1 MTNPRYPGASTPRGR
16 AYVPP
21 TTVMPSLPD
30 SNASEATPAT
40 QLLPQSGG
48 SDDVAAT
55 SFLPQSG
62 GSDDAAATTFL
73 PQSGGSDVAPATTF
87 LPRGADPTDITPVS
101 ERRRPSAREATTSA
115 GHKRPSAS
123 EAHPTP
129 SHRHGAPTPQRPGAN
144 GQRGGRGPVA
154 PGAATG
160 GQSGAPQRGLGGSG
174 HAPAAQGSVPQRAL
188 GGPDSAP
195 RGPVTGMSAT
205 ASSGQGGIAQRALG
219 GPDGAPRG
227 PVTGMSATAP
237 HPQPEVGA
245 PAAAQSATPDAAP
258 ARSERSLPVADAAP
272 AQASRSLPVTDSV
285 PLPVASTP
293 ENSFSAAAASAPA
306 KAPAAASALA
316 PAAAIPAPEPAAS
329 VPAPSSVPAPTAA
342 PVAST
347 PAPAASVPAPEPA
360 ASVPAPSS
368 VPTPA
373 AAVEPTAAA
382 PAASAPAPE
391 VAVPASAAPEPAA
404 SVPAPSSVPAPTAAP
419 VASTPAPAASVP
431 APSSVP
437 AQTAAPVASAPAPEV
452 AVPASAA
459 SESAASAPSP
469 SSVPAPAAAVEPTAA
484 APAASAPAPEV
495 AVPASAAPEPAAS
508 APAASSASTPQ
519 GPVTSPST
527 ASPAQPAQGQ
537 TASNSGGVGQF
548 TPQFESFVRSG
559 PTMPGPLTAQYP
571 TLAPR
576 TAQVWSVPKPKK
588 KPLPIFESVV
598 AGAGAALMI
607 VGVLGFLQASGPVL
621 TVFLAILCIVPL
633 AIVVSLLLFIDRFE
647 PEPLGMKLAAL
658 AWGGG
663 VSVFFAIMG
672 NEYVQYS
679 VTEQTGDE
687 VQGIVFSVVV
697 GAPVVEELL
706 KGLGVLV
713 IVWARRTHISS
724 AIDGLIYAGFAACG
738 FLVVEDFTYFVR
750 AVLTDGDLGQL
761 FFQRVV
767 MGVFGHVMYTS
778 CMGWATG
785 WAVTRARSAAAGCG
799 AVALGWFT
807 GMLLHATWN
816 GTAVL
821 SGGDEELFYTF
832 YMFIHIPL
840 FLLWFLFIALAM
852 KRERRD
858 AAAGLM
864 PYVAQGWIIP
874 AEIQMVCDPRSRRAA
889 LAWASNGGPLA
900 KKAMKQFMYALATLG
915 LHQVVMK
922 NRGPEKAR
930 ITESRELAKEA
941 TSQRK
946 IFMKLT
952 RMRRF

>member
-188 GGPDSAP
+188 GGPNGAP

-329 VPAPSSVPAPTAA
+329 VPAPSSVPAQTVA
-342 PVAST
+342 PV
-347 PAPAASVPAPEPA
+347 
-360 ASVPAPSS
+360 
-368 VPTPA
+368 
-373 AAVEPTAAA
+373 
-382 PAASAPAPE
+382 ASAPAPE
-391 VAVPASAAPEPAA
+391 VAVPASAAPEP
-404 SVPAPSSVPAPTAAP
+404 
-419 VASTPAPAASVP
+419 
-431 APSSVP
+431 
-437 AQTAAPVASAPAPEV
+437 
-452 AVPASAA
+452 
-459 SESAASAPSP
+459 AASAPSP

>member
-1 MTNPRYPGASTPRGR
+1 VPGGGG
-16 AYVPP
+16 VPSAP
-21 TTVMPSLPD
+21 QSPAVDQQATTVMPQRPDLLPRRSGVD
-30 SNASEATPAT
+30 SEATTVMP
-40 QLLPQSGG
+40 QRPDLLPRRS
-48 SDDVAAT
+48 VAD
-55 SFLPQSG
+55 S
-62 GSDDAAATTFL
+62 
-73 PQSGGSDVAPATTF
+73 
-87 LPRGADPTDITPVS
+87 
-101 ERRRPSAREATTSA
+101 EATTVM
-115 GHKRPSAS
+115 
-123 EAHPTP
+123 
-129 SHRHGAPTPQRPGAN
+129 PQRPG
-144 GQRGGRGPVA
+144 P
-154 PGAATG
+154 
-160 GQSGAPQRGLGGSG
+160 L
-174 HAPAAQGSVPQRAL
+174 
-188 GGPDSAP
+188 P
-195 RGPVTGMSAT
+195 R
-205 ASSGQGGIAQRALG
+205 
-219 GPDGAPRG
+219 
-227 PVTGMSATAP
+227 
-237 HPQPEVGA
+237 
-245 PAAAQSATPDAAP
+245 
-258 ARSERSLPVADAAP
+258 RSVADSEATTVMP
-272 AQASRSLPVTDSV
+272 Q
-285 PLPVASTP
+285 
-293 ENSFSAAAASAPA
+293 N
-306 KAPAAASALA
+306 
-316 PAAAIPAPEPAAS
+316 
-329 VPAPSSVPAPTAA
+329 PTAA
-342 PVAST
+342 PGRSAAFLPETTVMPQNPEIRPQRPVGGPQA
-347 PAPAASVPAPEPA
+347 PMGMGGRPVGGPQAPMGMGQRPAGGPQAPFAGGQAPASSPVGAARSLPLGEPLPQHPEQTRESPVGTQTTTADESTKASSSVHTDRSIPLGETVQQWPEDAPNTPSAPEIAQESATDATKESGPE
-360 ASVPAPSS
+360 APSN
-368 VPTPA
+368 PTPRT
-373 AAVEPTAAA
+373 PPRSGSNT
-382 PAASAPAPE
+382 
-391 VAVPASAAPEPAA
+391 
-404 SVPAPSSVPAPTAAP
+404 P
-419 VASTPAPAASVP
+419 VS
-431 APSSVP
+431 
-437 AQTAAPVASAPAPEV
+437 
-452 AVPASAA
+452 
-459 SESAASAPSP
+459 
-469 SSVPAPAAAVEPTAA
+469 
-484 APAASAPAPEV
+484 
-495 AVPASAAPEPAAS
+495 
-508 APAASSASTPQ
+508 
-519 GPVTSPST
+519 SPST
-527 ASPAQPAQGQ
+527 
-537 TASNSGGVGQF
+537 GGAAEGQF
-548 TPQFESFVRSG
+548 SPRFQAFVESG
-559 PTMPGPLTAQYP
+559 PSMPGPKTAQYP

-598 AGAGAALMI
+598 AGAGAALML
-607 VGVLGFLQASGPVL
+607 VGVLGFLQASGPIV
-621 TVFLAILCIVPL
+621 TVFIAILCIVPL
-633 AIVVSLLLFIDRFE
+633 AIVVSVLLFIDRFE

-663 VSVFFAIMG
+663 VSIFFGIMG

-687 VQGIVFSVVV
+687 VQGMIFSVVV

-724 AIDGLIYAGFAACG
+724 AIDGLVYAGFAACG

-750 AVLTDGDLGQL
+750 AVLTDGDLGQM

>member
-1 MTNPRYPGASTPRGR
+1 MTESRQTDQGSAAQHES
-16 AYVPP
+16 
-21 TTVMPSLPD
+21 PD
-30 SNASEATPAT
+30 SQVALSASAAQRFAESAVTP
-40 QLLPQSGG
+40 L
-48 SDDVAAT
+48 
-55 SFLPQSG
+55 
-62 GSDDAAATTFL
+62 
-73 PQSGGSDVAPATTF
+73 
-87 LPRGADPTDITPVS
+87 S
-101 ERRRPSAREATTSA
+101 ERRRPSAGDLGQNGGLKRTGAGKATPVPGGGGVPSAPQSPAVDQQATTVM
-115 GHKRPSAS
+115 
-123 EAHPTP
+123 
-129 SHRHGAPTPQRPGAN
+129 PQRPGPLPRRSGVDSEATTVMP
-144 GQRGGRGPVA
+144 QRPGPLPRRSGADSEATTVMPQNPTAAPGRSAAFLPETTVMPQNPEIRPQRPVGGPQAPMGMGGRPVGGPQA
-154 PGAATG
+154 PFAGGQAPASSPVGAA
-160 GQSGAPQRGLGGSG
+160 
-174 HAPAAQGSVPQRAL
+174 
-188 GGPDSAP
+188 
-195 RGPVTGMSAT
+195 
-205 ASSGQGGIAQRALG
+205 
-219 GPDGAPRG
+219 
-227 PVTGMSATAP
+227 
-237 HPQPEVGA
+237 
-245 PAAAQSATPDAAP
+245 
-258 ARSERSLPVADAAP
+258 RSLP
-272 AQASRSLPVTDSV
+272 LGE
-285 PLPVASTP
+285 PLPQHPEQTRESPVGTQTTTADEST
-293 ENSFSAAAASAPA
+293 
-306 KAPAAASALA
+306 K
-316 PAAAIPAPEPAAS
+316 
-329 VPAPSSVPAPTAA
+329 APSSVHTDRSIPLGETGPQW
-342 PVAST
+342 PEDT
-347 PAPAASVPAPEPA
+347 PNTLSAPEIAQESATDATKESGPE
-360 ASVPAPSS
+360 APSN
-368 VPTPA
+368 PTPRT
-373 AAVEPTAAA
+373 P
-382 PAASAPAPE
+382 
-391 VAVPASAAPEPAA
+391 
-404 SVPAPSSVPAPTAAP
+404 PSSGSNTP
-419 VASTPAPAASVP
+419 VS
-431 APSSVP
+431 
-437 AQTAAPVASAPAPEV
+437 
-452 AVPASAA
+452 
-459 SESAASAPSP
+459 
-469 SSVPAPAAAVEPTAA
+469 
-484 APAASAPAPEV
+484 
-495 AVPASAAPEPAAS
+495 
-508 APAASSASTPQ
+508 
-519 GPVTSPST
+519 SPST
-527 ASPAQPAQGQ
+527 RNAAE
-537 TASNSGGVGQF
+537 GQF
-548 TPQFESFVRSG
+548 SPRFQAFVESG
-559 PTMPGPLTAQYP
+559 PSMPGPKTAQYP

-598 AGAGAALMI
+598 AGAGAALML
-607 VGVLGFLQASGPVL
+607 VGVLGFLQASGPIV

-633 AIVVSLLLFIDRFE
+633 AIVVSVLLFIGRFE

-663 VSVFFAIMG
+663 VSIFFGIMG
-672 NEYVQYS
+672 NEFVQYS

-687 VQGIVFSVVV
+687 VQGMIFSVVV

-724 AIDGLIYAGFAACG
+724 AIDGLVYAGFAACG

-750 AVLTDGDLGQL
+750 AVLTDGDLGQM

-821 SGGDEELFYTF
+821 SGGDDELFDTF
-832 YMFIHIPL
+832 YIFIHVPL

-864 PYVAQGWIIP
+864 PYVAQGWIVP
-874 AEIQMVCDPRSRRAA
+874 SEIQMVCDPRSRRAA

>member
-62 GSDDAAATTFL
+62 GSDDAVATTFL

-87 LPRGADPTDITPVS
+87 LPRGADPADITPVS

-129 SHRHGAPTPQRPGAN
+129 SHRHGAPTPHRPGAN

-188 GGPDSAP
+188 GGPDGAP

-205 ASSGQGGIAQRALG
+205 ASSGQRGIAQRALG

-272 AQASRSLPVTDSV
+272 AQASRSLPATDSV

-329 VPAPSSVPAPTAA
+329 VPAPSSVPAPT
-342 PVAST
+342 V
-347 PAPAASVPAPEPA
+347 
-360 ASVPAPSS
+360 
-368 VPTPA
+368 
-373 AAVEPTAAA
+373 A

-391 VAVPASAAPEPAA
+391 VAVPASAA
-404 SVPAPSSVPAPTAAP
+404 S
-419 VASTPAPAASVP
+419 
-431 APSSVP
+431 
-437 AQTAAPVASAPAPEV
+437 
-452 AVPASAA
+452 
-459 SESAASAPSP
+459 
-469 SSVPAPAAAVEPTAA
+469 
-484 APAASAPAPEV
+484 
-495 AVPASAAPEPAAS
+495 EPAAS

>member
-87 LPRGADPTDITPVS
+87 LPQGADPTDITPVS

-144 GQRGGRGPVA
+144 GQRGGRGPFA

-188 GGPDSAP
+188 GGPDGAP

-205 ASSGQGGIAQRALG
+205 ASSGQGGIAQRALGGPDGAPRGPVTGMSATASSGQRGIAQRALG

-293 ENSFSAAAASAPA
+293 ENSFSAAAASAPEPA

-329 VPAPSSVPAPTAA
+329 VPAPSSVPAPT
-342 PVAST
+342 V
-347 PAPAASVPAPEPA
+347 
-360 ASVPAPSS
+360 
-368 VPTPA
+368 
-373 AAVEPTAAA
+373 A

-391 VAVPASAAPEPAA
+391 VAVP
-404 SVPAPSSVPAPTAAP
+404 T
-419 VASTPAPAASVP
+419 
-431 APSSVP
+431 
-437 AQTAAPVASAPAPEV
+437 
-452 AVPASAA
+452 
-459 SESAASAPSP
+459 
-469 SSVPAPAAAVEPTAA
+469 
-484 APAASAPAPEV
+484 
-495 AVPASAAPEPAAS
+495 SAAPEPAAS

-724 AIDGLIYAGFAACG
+724 AIDGLVYAGFAACG

>member
-1 MTNPRYPGASTPRGR
+1 M
-16 AYVPP
+16 
-21 TTVMPSLPD
+21 
-30 SNASEATPAT
+30 
-40 QLLPQSGG
+40 
-48 SDDVAAT
+48 
-55 SFLPQSG
+55 
-62 GSDDAAATTFL
+62 
-73 PQSGGSDVAPATTF
+73 
-87 LPRGADPTDITPVS
+87 
-101 ERRRPSAREATTSA
+101 
-115 GHKRPSAS
+115 
-123 EAHPTP
+123 
-129 SHRHGAPTPQRPGAN
+129 
-144 GQRGGRGPVA
+144 
-154 PGAATG
+154 
-160 GQSGAPQRGLGGSG
+160 
-174 HAPAAQGSVPQRAL
+174 
-188 GGPDSAP
+188 
-195 RGPVTGMSAT
+195 
-205 ASSGQGGIAQRALG
+205 
-219 GPDGAPRG
+219 
-227 PVTGMSATAP
+227 
-237 HPQPEVGA
+237 
-245 PAAAQSATPDAAP
+245 
-258 ARSERSLPVADAAP
+258 
-272 AQASRSLPVTDSV
+272 
-285 PLPVASTP
+285 
-293 ENSFSAAAASAPA
+293 
-306 KAPAAASALA
+306 
-316 PAAAIPAPEPAAS
+316 
-329 VPAPSSVPAPTAA
+329 
-342 PVAST
+342 
-347 PAPAASVPAPEPA
+347 
-360 ASVPAPSS
+360 
-368 VPTPA
+368 
-373 AAVEPTAAA
+373 
-382 PAASAPAPE
+382 
-391 VAVPASAAPEPAA
+391 
-404 SVPAPSSVPAPTAAP
+404 
-419 VASTPAPAASVP
+419 
-431 APSSVP
+431 
-437 AQTAAPVASAPAPEV
+437 
-452 AVPASAA
+452 
-459 SESAASAPSP
+459 
-469 SSVPAPAAAVEPTAA
+469 
-484 APAASAPAPEV
+484 
-495 AVPASAAPEPAAS
+495 
-508 APAASSASTPQ
+508 
-519 GPVTSPST
+519 TSPST
-527 ASPAQPAQGQ
+527 ASPAQPAPGQ

-821 SGGDEELFYTF
+821 SGGDDELFDTF
-832 YMFIHIPL
+832 YIFIHVPL

-864 PYVAQGWIIP
+864 PYVAQGWIVP
-874 AEIQMVCDPRSRRAA
+874 SEIQMVCDPRSRRAA